1 MHRNCSIKN
10 IQIESGYAWGV
21 ELWQVW
27 FLKVL
32 HLSWINWS
40 GYKMVMLHFKQDISE
55 HSAVLQELVFFNYC
69 DIVHCACKLNTAR
82 RTKTLHFLQG
92 WCVSFKECILLLF
105 SMVFLQYALSTPH
118 GYPFWKNTQISSN
131 FTGWYMVSLLRGTMV
146 SNKNGQ

>member
-1 MHRNCSIKN
+1 
-10 IQIESGYAWGV
+10 
-21 ELWQVW
+21 
-27 FLKVL
+27 
-32 HLSWINWS
+32 
-40 GYKMVMLHFKQDISE
+40 MLHFKQDISE